1 MAKYAIFFSYSSE
14 AWASILENPSDRSAA
29 AREVAAGLG
38 GTIESFYWMFG
49 DFDGFAVFDAPD
61 SVSAAGLS
69 VAVSS
74 SGAFKRAVTTELFT
88 ADHQAALVERAKTA
102 LASYTPPT
110 G

>member
-14 AWASILENPSDRSAA
+14 SWAAMVKNPSDRSAVARQLA
-29 AREVAAGLG
+29 ASLG
-38 GTIESFYWMFG
+38 GTLESFYWMFG
-49 DFDGFAVFDAPD
+49 DFDGFAVADMPD

-74 SGAFKRAVTTELFT
+74 SGAFKRAVTTEVF
-88 ADHQAALVERAKTA
+88 DSDDQAAMVEKAKTA
-102 LASYTPPT
+102 LATFTPPT